1 LPRIDSEPMADR
13 TAELHELANYR
24 HGRVPRELRERQLLA
39 IAEDLFAERGYQRAS
54 MDELARRAGVSKP
67 LIYELFSS
75 KDELHR
81 RLFER
86 AADELASAVATSI
99 APDGCLEATLREG
112 AVAFFRFIDNH
123 RAAWAMLYADEGG
136 APHTP
141 HLNEIRARQTSLVA
155 GLLTS
160 RAQQLDVAIDPNHLE
175 AVANAINGAFE
186 WMAHWW
192 RANPDVEPETL
203 AGWLVELVVPGVQ
216 RLVGRGE

>member
-1 LPRIDSEPMADR
+1 MSDR
-13 TAELHELANYR
+13 SAALDELANYR
-24 HGRVPRELRERQLLA
+24 HGRVPRELRERQLLV
-39 IAEDLFAERGYQRAS
+39 IAEELFAERGYQRAS

-81 RLFER
+81 RLFQR

-99 APDGCLEATLREG
+99 VPDGSLEATLHEG
-112 AVAFFRFIDNH
+112 ALAFFHFIDDH

-141 HLNEIRARQTSLVA
+141 HLNEIRARQTRLVA
-155 GLLTS
+155 GLLAA
-160 RAQQLDVAIDPNHLE
+160 RAEQLGVGLERDRLE
-175 AVANAINGAFE
+175 AVANALNGAFE

-192 RANPDVEPETL
+192 RANPEVEPETL
-203 AGWLVELVVPGVQ
+203 AAWLVELVLPGLERMVEH
-216 RLVGRGE
+216 GG